1 MQGLKSIANEC
12 HQEFC
17 SFQLFETSF
26 WLWYLLLWLWV
37 IMLRMECFVLIVV
50 AWDFK
55 IKQQNIF
62 NFSLISK
69 GFVLLTNNCEFHVWP
84 FLRWMIGL
92 REKRQMM
99 FGLAIWIWIPPKKN
113 HCWPRLIGALPA
125 YTSTLAIDCL
135 GIAFHNNQ

>member
-1 MQGLKSIANEC
+1 MQGLKSIVNEC
-12 HQEFC
+12 HQGFC

-99 FGLAIWIWIPPKKN
+99 FGLAIWIWIPPKKKSLLTQTN
-113 HCWPRLIGALPA
+113 RCPAGIHFYARNRLLGYCLP
-125 YTSTLAIDCL
+125 
-135 GIAFHNNQ
+135 